1 MKINK
6 IIAKT
11 GLVAI
16 VALSCSFGTLQAEE
30 AITPKD
36 TGQIAVPAAD
46 TLAELLTL
54 VKEDKIRQS
63 SLNKKRLAVFRNA
76 RNDQRNL
83 LNQAK
88 AEQKREEDRTK
99 RLKAQYDIN
108 EKKLAELDAAK
119 LLKAGSLGEMVGVVR
134 QVAGESAARF
144 QRSVVTAQYPDRH
157 QFLETLAQSKVF
169 PEIPAIRKLWVE
181 IQNEMTEQS
190 KVVKFTTE
198 IVNRDGRKEER
209 TIDRIG
215 GFNLVSNGEYLVFNA
230 ESQDINQLLSQP
242 KGSFVGTIDPY
253 QAASTGTARLAID
266 PSRGSILTIEVQR
279 ESWPERVEKYAGVV
293 GAAIGVVLLMG
304 LIIVVYK
311 LITLFAMKSKMNA
324 QAKSSTPGNN
334 PLGRIMAVY
343 LANKDCDT
351 ENLELKLDE
360 AVLKETPR
368 IEAGVTI
375 IKVFAAVAPL
385 MGLLGTVTGMIETFQ
400 SITLYGAGDPKVMAG
415 GISSALITTVL
426 GIVAA
431 LPLILLHAV
440 VSGIAK
446 GLNHMLEEQSTG
458 LIAQHEEEAGA

>member
-11 GLVAI
+11 GLVALI
-16 VALSCSFGTLQAEE
+16 ALSCSFGSLQAEE
-30 AITPKD
+30 AAKKD
-36 TGQIAVPAAD
+36 TGAIVVPAAD
-46 TLAELLTL
+46 TLAELLKL
-54 VKEDKIRQS
+54 VKADKIRQS
-63 SLNKKRLAVFRNA
+63 SLNKKRVSEFRNA
-76 RNDQRNL
+76 RNQQRSL

-99 RLKAQYDIN
+99 RLKAQYDVN
-108 EKKLAELDAAK
+108 EKKLAELEAAK
-119 LLKAGSLGEMVGVVR
+119 MLKAGSLGEMVGVVR
-134 QVAGESAARF
+134 QVAGDSAARF
-144 QRSVVTAQYPDRH
+144 QRSVVTAQFPNRH
-157 QFLETLAQSKVF
+157 QFLEELAQSKVF

-181 IQNEMTEQS
+181 IQNEMTEQAN
-190 KVVKFTTE
+190 VVKFTTE
-198 IVNRDGRKEER
+198 IVNREGRKEER
-209 TIDRIG
+209 TIVRIG
-215 GFNLVSNGEYLVFNA
+215 GFNLVSNEEYLVFNSG
-230 ESQDINQLLSQP
+230 SQDINQLLSQP
-242 KGSFVGTIDPY
+242 KGSFVDTIEPY
-253 QAASTGTARLAID
+253 QAASTGVARLAID

-293 GAAIGVVLLMG
+293 GVAIGVVLFFG
-304 LIIVVYK
+304 LLVVLERLIV
-311 LITLFAMKSKMNA
+311 LTSLKSKMNA

-343 LANKDCDT
+343 LANKDSDT

-368 IEAGVTI
+368 IERGVTI
-375 IKVFAAVAPL
+375 IKVFAAVSPL

-440 VSGIAK
+440 VSGMAK